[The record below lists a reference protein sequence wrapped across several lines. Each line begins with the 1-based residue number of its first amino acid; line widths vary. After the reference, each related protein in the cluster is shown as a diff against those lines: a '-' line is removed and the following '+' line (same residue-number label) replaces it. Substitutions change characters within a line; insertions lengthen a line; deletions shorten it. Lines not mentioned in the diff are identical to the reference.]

1 MMKSKKKISEK
12 LKEQAKKM
20 LESGFSFKDIHTT
33 LGINLRTLYN
43 MSSKEKWKKGNQNN
57 SLYLDH
63 IKNDILK
70 IENIKSV
77 KTEETIKRA
86 EEIKKKF
93 DEVLR
98 IEDVEEIKIK
108 TNSLEKLTKTN
119 KMIHQLDKEIFN
131 IRTETEELEFQMKL
145 SEYKFLEQKNKTEL
159 EKLEIETK
167 SKEIELKKA
176 KIDLRF
182 KEIEQKVY
190 DIETD

>member
-43 MSSKEKWKKGNQNN
+43 MSSKEKWKKGSQNN

-93 DEVLR
+93 DEVLK

-108 TNSLEKLTKTN
+108 TDSLEKLTKTN

>member
-1 MMKSKKKISEK
+1 MMKPKKKISEK
-12 LKEQAKKM
+12 VKEQAKKM

-43 MSSKEKWKKGNQNN
+43 MSSKEKWKKGSQNN
-57 SLYLDH
+57 NLYLDH
-63 IKNDILK
+63 VKNDILK

-108 TNSLEKLTKTN
+108 TDSLEKLTKTN

-145 SEYKFLEQKNKTEL
+145 SEYKFLEQKIKIEL
-159 EKLEIETK
+159 EKLEIETQ
-167 SKEIELKKA
+167 SKEIELKKS

-182 KEIEQKVY
+182 KEIEQEVY
-190 DIETD
+190 DVETD